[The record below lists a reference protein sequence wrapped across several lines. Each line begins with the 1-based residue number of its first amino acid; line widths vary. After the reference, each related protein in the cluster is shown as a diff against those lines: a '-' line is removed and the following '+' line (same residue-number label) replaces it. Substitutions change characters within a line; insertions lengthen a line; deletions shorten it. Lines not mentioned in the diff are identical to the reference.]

1 MLFGSLADGVCVYFD
16 LEDDFSIWEYWLDD
30 GSIGK
35 VADTF
40 DEILEYGKII
50 DFE

>member
-1 MLFGSLADGVCVYFD
+1 MTASAGGLLYLD
-16 LEDDFSIWEYWLDD
+16 LIDYLSIWEYWLDD